1 MNATSSHPSNETQA
15 PANTATRDIT
25 VLIWD
30 APVRV
35 FHWLMALCFAG
46 AYATA
51 EGESW
56 RLVHVTLGYTL
67 AGLVAFRIV
76 WGFIG
81 TRHARFSSFVKGPQ
95 AVTRYC
101 VPFPVRNQNITPG
114 TTLPAHGRSSACW
127 PWLPPLRQQVG

>member
-1 MNATSSHPSNETQA
+1 MYGSWSGVTPVSARGHDFFTQTHGREWSLRGSYPLITLMNATSSHPSNETQA

-46 AYATA
+46 ALRNGRGRVLAFGTRHA
-51 EGESW
+51 G
-56 RLVHVTLGYTL
+56 LHL

-76 WGFIG
+76 W
-81 TRHARFSSFVKGPQ
+81 ASS
-95 AVTRYC
+95 
-101 VPFPVRNQNITPG
+101 VPAT
-114 TTLPAHGRSSACW
+114 HGSHR
-127 PWLPPLRQQVG
+127 L